1 MLNSSSPIRPTDPH
15 LTPLT
20 VSTGFLTDTGP
31 TRTSNEDSVAVVSPG
46 EFKALLGK
54 GILALVADGMG
65 GHEGGE
71 VASSIAASRV
81 PEIYYGADTNPQE
94 ALLAGFEAANHDIF
108 EVARKNGK
116 LTGMGTTCTAV
127 AIVNGMAYL
136 AHAGDS
142 RAYLLRGGQIYCMT
156 EDHSATMAL
165 VKQGLLTMAQAK
177 YHEDRNVILRAMG
190 THPQLEVDKWST
202 PFPLRPGDRMLL
214 CSDGLYET
222 ISDDELNQIAT
233 SHEPQEACDELIR
246 LAIERSVSDNSTVV
260 IMHLKGGGSGDPEAE
275 RS

>member
-1 MLNSSSPIRPTDPH
+1 MPNSSSPIRPTDPG

-31 TRTSNEDSVAVVSPG
+31 TRASNEDSVAVVSPSDIG
-46 EFKALLGK
+46 ALLTK

-71 VASSIAASRV
+71 VASAIAAHRV
-81 PEIYYGADTNPQE
+81 PEIYYGGKAGPQE
-94 ALLAGFEAANHDIF
+94 SLLAAFEAANHDIF

-156 EDHSATMAL
+156 EDHSATMAM
-165 VKQGLLTMAQAK
+165 VKQ
-177 YHEDRNVILRAMG
+177 DR
-190 THPQLEVDKWST
+190 
-202 PFPLRPGDRMLL
+202 
-214 CSDGLYET
+214 DGLPVSGE
-222 ISDDELNQIAT
+222 
-233 SHEPQEACDELIR
+233 HRKR
-246 LAIERSVSDNSTVV
+246 LRR
-260 IMHLKGGGSGDPEAE
+260 L
-275 RS
+275 

>member
-1 MLNSSSPIRPTDPH
+1 MLDSSCPIRPTDPE
-15 LTPLT
+15 LIPLT

-31 TRTSNEDSVAVVSPG
+31 TRASNEDSVAVVTPG
-46 EFKALLGK
+46 DFGLLLGK
-54 GILALVADGMG
+54 GVLAVVADGMG

-71 VASSIAASRV
+71 VASAIAAQRV
-81 PEIYYGADTNPQE
+81 PELYYASKAGPQD

-156 EDHSATMAL
+156 EDHSATMAM
-165 VKQGLLTMAQAK
+165 VKQGLLTLAQAK
-177 YHEDRNVILRAMG
+177 CHEDRNVILRAMG
-190 THPQLEVDKWST
+190 THERLEVDKWDV
-202 PFPLRPGDRMLL
+202 PFALRPGDRMLL

-222 ISDDELNQIAT
+222 ITDDELCQIAIA
-233 SHEPQEACDELIR
+233 HEPQEACGKLIR
-246 LAIERSVSDNSTVV
+246 LAIERNVSDNSTVA
-260 IMHLKGGGSGDPEAE
+260 ILHLRGGGSAGAEAK

>member
-1 MLNSSSPIRPTDPH
+1 MTHSSSPIRPTDPG

-31 TRTSNEDSVAVVSPG
+31 SRSSNEDSVAVVSPDG
-46 EFKALLGK
+46 IGALLSK
-54 GILALVADGMG
+54 GILAVVADGMG

-71 VASSIAASRV
+71 VASAIAAQRV
-81 PEIYYGADTNPQE
+81 PEIYYSEKAGPQE
-94 ALLAGFEAANHDIF
+94 SLLAAFEAANGDIF
-108 EVARKNGK
+108 QVARKNGK

-156 EDHSATMAL
+156 EDHSATMAM
-165 VKQGLLTMAQAK
+165 VKQGLLTMQQARH
-177 YHEDRNVILRAMG
+177 HEDRNVILRAMG
-190 THPQLEVDKWST
+190 THPKLEVDSWNT
-202 PFPLRPGDRMLL
+202 PFPLRPGDRFLL

-222 ISDDELNQIAT
+222 IEDDELCAIA
-233 SHEPQEACDELIR
+233 SSKDPQAACEALIR
-246 LAIERSVSDNSTVV
+246 LASERRASDNSTAA
-260 IMHLKGGGSGDPEAE
+260 ILHLMGGDSSASEA
-275 RS
+275 RQT